1 MAGTLPPEARA
12 RAVLVRGI
20 PPTADEAVLDE
31 FFSFCGAIE
40 SKSLS
45 PVPPPSA
52 GDAPSLEAVVVF
64 LDDAS
69 RRTALLMSESTIL
82 DVPVT
87 ITGLPDGYAGPQEPA
102 AGPTGLGGLFASVG
116 LGGVFGAL
124 TGEMEKAGAQAG
136 ALLGAAGESDVV
148 RNAKEGAAAAA
159 AKSAELVRGFD
170 AEYKVGARA
179 GAVAGAVGE
188 RTRDVF
194 GEIDERLHVVD
205 AVKGLKQKAME
216 NDAVSSG
223 IEGIKSGLDW
233 LLSQTGLAGAS
244 SNGDRGDDGGVGG
257 SDNASVDPAA
267 APGTEAMQPTATTT
281 AAAPATPATPAS
293 TS

>member
-1 MAGTLPPEARA
+1 MSSALSPEARA

-20 PPTADEAVLDE
+20 PPTADEAALDE

-40 SKSLS
+40 SKSLT
-45 PVPPPSA
+45 PVPPSSA
-52 GDAPSLEAVVVF
+52 SGAPSLEAVVVF
-64 LDDAS
+64 EDDAS
-69 RRTALLMSESTIL
+69 RRTAVLMSESTIL

-87 ITGLPDGYAGPQEPA
+87 ITGLPEGYSGPREATPAPAGI
-102 AGPTGLGGLFASVG
+102 GGLFASVG
-116 LGGVFGAL
+116 LGDVFGAL
-124 TGEMEKAGAQAG
+124 SGEMEKAGAQAG

-148 RNAKEGAAAAA
+148 RNAREGAAAAA

-188 RTRDVF
+188 RTRGVF

-205 AVKGLKQKAME
+205 AVKGLKEKAME
-216 NDAVSSG
+216 NDTVSSG
-223 IEGIKSGLDW
+223 IEGIKSGFDS
-233 LLSQTGLAGAS
+233 LLTQTGLASRSGNGVASVEVGGGDSASLGDGAS
-244 SNGDRGDDGGVGG
+244 RGAEAPV
-257 SDNASVDPAA
+257 PAA
-267 APGTEAMQPTATTT
+267 AASATN
-281 AAAPATPATPAS
+281 PPTPAT